1 MAERKRSRNA
11 SRKGARSAKIHEDPT
26 LLSFMILFHA
36 NDTSSV
42 AHSPLLNGEAER
54 YLRNVV
60 RTDLGEIYADNL
72 ATFNRVLLK
81 VNREMPW
88 FWQGLKGVEKAMT
101 YGEMKEPWRGSDKPQ
116 LEIECLEENVELTAI
131 GLMELYKNSC
141 FDLDRYVEIV
151 PKNLREFSMDI
162 YFSEIRTF
170 QKDTDARNLGI
181 TDNPDSR
188 LNSTG
193 SNARDVKEL
202 HPVFNSNLIGMGP
215 ESRPFVA
222 LRFTHCEF
230 DIDSIADYFAD
241 MSRNPEAKKPTLKI
255 KWGTCRPLG
264 ARIGPNMFNE
274 NRDAGLVTTGQPV
287 NDATDPNQ
295 IPLNKVSE
303 KAQQNANS
311 MDSLSNV
318 HDGASTPTSSG
329 DSFDNIHDGTSPR
342 AESVTD
348 RGRVTIGDAAKDVLG
363 SIKDD
368 IVDTAQGLAAGVTN
382 AVDSFSLQ
390 PNGIGNVHG
399 TQFGGFAGNLLDQ
412 AVDNLTGKLLLDNVH
427 GAGGLG
433 SIQNAINGGLI
444 NAVSNLIQGQLN
456 SGGSAASAFAGGGAG
471 AGVGERIHELGIDSS
486 PDGNLNNQVHDP
498 IAPAQTGPISD
509 NVYGG
514 VDSGVDST
522 PDGNLNSNIH
532 E

>member
-1 MAERKRSRNA
+1 MAEKDNSRNA
-11 SRKGARSAKIHEDPT
+11 FRKGARSAKIHEDPT
-26 LLSFMILFHA
+26 YLSFMILFHA
-36 NDTSSV
+36 NDHSSE

-60 RTDLGEIYADNL
+60 RTDLGDIYANNL

-81 VNREMPW
+81 VNRELPW

-101 YGEMKEPWRGSDKPQ
+101 YGDMKEPWRGNDKPQ

-188 LNSTG
+188 INSSG
-193 SNARDVKEL
+193 SDAKTVKDI
-202 HPVFNSNLIGMGP
+202 HPVFNSNLVGMGAD
-215 ESRPFVA
+215 SRPFVA

-287 NDATDPNQ
+287 NDATDPSQ
-295 IPLNKVSE
+295 IPLNTVNPN
-303 KAQQNANS
+303 AQQNVSS
-311 MDSLSNV
+311 MDSLTNV
-318 HDGASTPTSSG
+318 HDAS
-329 DSFDNIHDGTSPR
+329 DPR
-342 AESVTD
+342 AQSVTE
-348 RGRVTIGDAAKDVLG
+348 RKRIGLKDLAKDTIG

-368 IVDTAQGLAAGVTN
+368 IQDTAAGLVSGVTN
-382 AVDSFSLQ
+382 AIDSFSLQ

-399 TQFGGFAGNLLDQ
+399 TQIGGFAGNLLDN
-412 AVDNLTGKLLLDNVH
+412 AVGNITGKLLLDNVH

-433 SIQNAINGGLI
+433 SIQDAINGGLI
-444 NAVSNLIQGQLN
+444 NAVGNLIQGQLN
-456 SGGSAASAFAGGGAG
+456 SGGSAASAFASGGS
-471 AGVGERIHELGIDSS
+471 GVGDRIHELGVDSS
-486 PDGNLNNQVHDP
+486 PDGSLNDSVHDP
-498 IAPAQTGPISD
+498 IAPRQSSPLNQNIHPQ
-509 NVYGG
+509 
-514 VDSGVDST
+514 GVDST
-522 PDGNLNSNIH
+522 PDGNLNNNVH
-532 E
+532 EG

>member
-1 MAERKRSRNA
+1 MAEKDNSRNA
-11 SRKGARSAKIHEDPT
+11 FRKGARSAKIHEDPT
-26 LLSFMILFHA
+26 YLSFMILFHA
-36 NDTSSV
+36 NDHSSE

-60 RTDLGEIYADNL
+60 RTDLGDIYANNL

-81 VNREMPW
+81 VNRELPW

-101 YGEMKEPWRGSDKPQ
+101 YGDMKEPWRGNDKPQ

-188 LNSTG
+188 INSSG
-193 SNARDVKEL
+193 SDAKTVKDI
-202 HPVFNSNLIGMGP
+202 HPVFNSNLVGMGAD
-215 ESRPFVA
+215 SRPFVA

-287 NDATDPNQ
+287 NDATDPSQ
-295 IPLNKVSE
+295 IPLNTVSPN
-303 KAQQNANS
+303 AQQNVSS
-311 MDSLSNV
+311 MDSLTNV
-318 HDGASTPTSSG
+318 HDAS
-329 DSFDNIHDGTSPR
+329 DPR
-342 AESVTD
+342 AQSVTE
-348 RGRVTIGDAAKDVLG
+348 RKRIGLKDLAKDTIG

-368 IVDTAQGLAAGVTN
+368 IQDTAAGLVAGVTN
-382 AVDSFSLQ
+382 AIDSFSLQ

-399 TQFGGFAGNLLDQ
+399 TQIGGFAGNLLDS
-412 AVDNLTGKLLLDNVH
+412 AVGNLKGKLLLDNVH

-433 SIQNAINGGLI
+433 SIQDAINGGLI
-444 NAVSNLIQGQLN
+444 NAVGNLIQGQLN
-456 SGGSAASAFAGGGAG
+456 SGGSAASAFASGGGG
-471 AGVGERIHELGIDSS
+471 SGVGDRIHEFAIDST
-486 PDGNLNNQVHDP
+486 PDGNLNANVNDP
-498 IAPAQTGPISD
+498 IAQKQAGPLND
-509 NVYGG
+509 NVHGG
-514 VDSGVDST
+514 VNTGIDST

>member
-1 MAERKRSRNA
+1 MAEKDNSRNA
-11 SRKGARSAKIHEDPT
+11 FRKGARSAKIHEDPT
-26 LLSFMILFHA
+26 YLSFMILFHA
-36 NDTSSV
+36 NDHSSE

-60 RTDLGEIYADNL
+60 RTDLGDIYANNL

-81 VNREMPW
+81 VNRELPW

-101 YGEMKEPWRGSDKPQ
+101 YGDMKEPWRGNDKPQ

-188 LNSTG
+188 INSSG
-193 SNARDVKEL
+193 SDAKTVKDI
-202 HPVFNSNLIGMGP
+202 HPVFNSNLVGMGAD
-215 ESRPFVA
+215 SRPFVA

-287 NDATDPNQ
+287 NDATDPSQ
-295 IPLNKVSE
+295 IPLNTVSPN
-303 KAQQNANS
+303 AQQNVSS
-311 MDSLSNV
+311 MDSLTNV
-318 HDGASTPTSSG
+318 HDAS
-329 DSFDNIHDGTSPR
+329 DPR
-342 AESVTD
+342 AQSVTE
-348 RGRVTIGDAAKDVLG
+348 RKRIGLKDLAKDTIG

-368 IVDTAQGLAAGVTN
+368 IQDTAAGLVAGVTN
-382 AVDSFSLQ
+382 AIDSFSLQ

-399 TQFGGFAGNLLDQ
+399 TQIGGFAGNLLDS
-412 AVDNLTGKLLLDNVH
+412 AVGAFEELVYVLAELNPGISQKDLDIRCIHHWALVH
-427 GAGGLG
+427 GLVGLLR
-433 SIQNAINGGLI
+433 NE
-444 NAVSNLIQGQLN
+444 NL
-456 SGGSAASAFAGGGAG
+456 
-471 AGVGERIHELGIDSS
+471 DSS
-486 PDGNLNNQVHDP
+486 DIDTPAGNAMGLVR
-498 IAPAQTGPISD
+498 SD
-509 NVYGG
+509 IKSFLVSALE
-514 VDSGVDST
+514 V
-522 PDGNLNSNIH
+522 
-532 E
+532 

>member
-1 MAERKRSRNA
+1 MAEKDNSRNA
-11 SRKGARSAKIHEDPT
+11 FRKGARSAKIHEDPT
-26 LLSFMILFHA
+26 YLSFMILFHA
-36 NDTSSV
+36 NDHSSE

-60 RTDLGEIYADNL
+60 RTDLGDIYANNL

-81 VNREMPW
+81 VNRELPW

-101 YGEMKEPWRGSDKPQ
+101 YGDMKEPWRGNDKPQ

-188 LNSTG
+188 INSSG
-193 SNARDVKEL
+193 SDAKTVKDI
-202 HPVFNSNLIGMGP
+202 HPVFNSNLVGMGAD
-215 ESRPFVA
+215 SRPFVA

-287 NDATDPNQ
+287 NDATDPSQ
-295 IPLNKVSE
+295 IPLNTVNPN
-303 KAQQNANS
+303 AQQNVSS
-311 MDSLSNV
+311 MDSLTNV
-318 HDGASTPTSSG
+318 HDAS
-329 DSFDNIHDGTSPR
+329 DPR
-342 AESVTD
+342 AQSVTE
-348 RGRVTIGDAAKDVLG
+348 RKRIGLKDLAKDTIG

-368 IVDTAQGLAAGVTN
+368 IQDTAAGLVAGVTN
-382 AVDSFSLQ
+382 AIDSFSLQ

-399 TQFGGFAGNLLDQ
+399 TQIGGFAGNLLDS
-412 AVDNLTGKLLLDNVH
+412 AVGNLKGKLLLDNVH

-433 SIQNAINGGLI
+433 SIQDAINGGLI
-444 NAVSNLIQGQLN
+444 NAVGNLIQGQLN
-456 SGGSAASAFAGGGAG
+456 SGGSAASAFASGGGG
-471 AGVGERIHELGIDSS
+471 SGVGDRIHEFAIDST
-486 PDGNLNNQVHDP
+486 PDGNLNANVNDP
-498 IAPAQTGPISD
+498 IAQKQAGPLND
-509 NVYGG
+509 NVHGG
-514 VDSGVDST
+514 VNTGIDST